1 MEAISARGLK
11 KSYAGAVVLSGVDL
25 VADEGSRW
33 TVYGPTGAGKTTLLY
48 IIAGLV
54 KPDAGYLDILGRQ
67 VQGNGS
73 FVPPEARSVGMV
85 FQKALLWPHM
95 RVAANVEFALY
106 PLQLPR
112 SERKERAIEALEL
125 FGVAELARRRPETLS
140 GGQAQR
146 VALAR
151 SVAAR
156 PSILLW
162 DEPFTGLDDETRR
175 EVAGRALEYIRETLT
190 TLIMVSHRHEDAS
203 ALEAGVLVLRG
214 GSLAEGQ

>member
-1 MEAISARGLK
+1 MR
-11 KSYAGAVVLSGVDL
+11 KSYGGAVVLAGVDL

-33 TVYGPTGAGKTTLLY
+33 AIYGPTGAGKTTLLY

-54 KPDAGYLDILGRQ
+54 KPDAGHLDMLGRQ
-67 VQGNGS
+67 VQGNGT

-106 PLQLPR
+106 ALRLPR
-112 SERKERAIEALEL
+112 SRRRERALEALEL
-125 FGVAELARRRPETLS
+125 FGVEELAARRPETLS

-162 DEPFTGLDDETRR
+162 DEPFTGLDDETRAQ
-175 EVAGRALEYIRETLT
+175 VAGRALEYIRETCT
-190 TLIMVSHRHEDAS
+190 TLIMVSHRRQDAS
-203 ALEAGVLVLRG
+203 ALDAGVLVLRG
-214 GSLAEGQ
+214 GSLAEGR